1 MWESRSLPFFILI
14 LSVSILN
21 LILTNEVFF
30 WSIFINM
37 KYSNSYLISIQYLGF
52 RFHGWQKQKNVMSLH
67 EMVDKTL
74 GFVFKNKDFKTLG
87 SSRTDSKVSANTYF
101 FQLFTNELLE
111 EKEFLKSFNFNAPSD
126 LKVLTLKN
134 ISKPFNIIQSSK
146 LKEYHY
152 YFSHG
157 TKNHPFSAALLVGFQ
172 DTLDIEL
179 MQKGAKLFEGTHY
192 FHKYCTEPSENTVFK
207 RDILSCVIEKNT
219 ILTANFFPETS
230 YVLKV
235 RGVGFLR
242 YQIRLMMGVLV
253 ELGKHNIS
261 LDFIINSLKEDN
273 DRKFLR
279 TIAPG
284 SGLQLYDIKF
294 D

>member
-30 WSIFINM
+30 WSIFIYM

-101 FQLFTNELLE
+101 FQLFTNELVE
-111 EKEFLKSFNFNAPSD
+111 EIEFLKSFNSNAPSD

-152 YFSHG
+152 YFSQG

-172 DTLDIEL
+172 DALDIEL

-192 FHKYCTEPSENTVFK
+192 FHKYCTEPTENTIFK

-253 ELGKHNIS
+253 ELGKNKIS

-284 SGLQLYDIKF
+284 SGLQLYNIKF

>member
-67 EMVDKTL
+67 EIVDKTL

-172 DTLDIEL
+172 DILDIEL

>member
-67 EMVDKTL
+67 EIVDKTL

-101 FQLFTNELLE
+101 FQLFTNELVE

-172 DTLDIEL
+172 DILDIEL
-179 MQKGAKLFEGTHY
+179 MQKGVKLFEGTHY

>member
-74 GFVFKNKDFKTLG
+74 GFVFLHKSFKTLG

-172 DTLDIEL
+172 DILDIEL

-279 TIAPG
+279 TITPG

>member
-1 MWESRSLPFFILI
+1 
-14 LSVSILN
+14 
-21 LILTNEVFF
+21 
-30 WSIFINM
+30 M
-37 KYSNSYLISIQYLGF
+37 KYTNSYLISIQYLGF

-67 EMVDKTL
+67 EMIDKTL
-74 GFVFKNKDFKTLG
+74 GFVLNHKEFKTLG
-87 SSRTDSKVSANTYF
+87 SSRTDAKVSANKYF
-101 FQLFTNELLE
+101 FQLFTNETIEESQFLE
-111 EKEFLKSFNFNAPSD
+111 RFNFNAPSD
-126 LKVLTLKN
+126 LRVLNFKR

-172 DTLDIEL
+172 DCLDIEL
-179 MQKGAKLFEGTHY
+179 MQKGARLFEGTHY
-192 FHKYCTEPSENTVFK
+192 FHKYCTEPTKNTNFK
-207 RDILSCVIEKNT
+207 RDIRSCTIEKNT
-219 ILTANFFPETS
+219 ILKANFFPETT

-235 RGVGFLR
+235 QGAGFLR
-242 YQIRLMMGVLV
+242 YQIRLIMGVLV
-253 ELGKHNIS
+253 ELGKHNIA
-261 LDFIINSLKEDN
+261 LEFIINSLKEDN

-279 TIAPG
+279 NIAPG

>member
-101 FQLFTNELLE
+101 FQLFTNELVE

-172 DTLDIEL
+172 DILDIEL

>member
-1 MWESRSLPFFILI
+1 
-14 LSVSILN
+14 
-21 LILTNEVFF
+21 
-30 WSIFINM
+30 M

-67 EMVDKTL
+67 EMIDKTL

-101 FQLFTNELLE
+101 FQLFTNELVE
-111 EKEFLKSFNFNAPSD
+111 ETEFLKSFNFNAPSD

-152 YFSHG
+152 YFSQG
-157 TKNHPFSAALLVGFQ
+157 TKNHPFSAALLAGFQ
-172 DTLDIEL
+172 DALDIEL

-192 FHKYCTEPSENTVFK
+192 FHKYCTEPTENTVFK

-219 ILTANFFPETS
+219 ILTANFFPKTS

-235 RGVGFLR
+235 RGIGFLR

-253 ELGKHNIS
+253 ELGKHEIS

-279 TIAPG
+279 HIAPG
-284 SGLQLYDIKF
+284 SGLQLYDVKF

>member
-1 MWESRSLPFFILI
+1 
-14 LSVSILN
+14 
-21 LILTNEVFF
+21 
-30 WSIFINM
+30 M
-37 KYSNSYLISIQYLGF
+37 KYTNSYLVSIQYLGF
-52 RFHGWQKQKNVMSLH
+52 RFHGWQKQKNVMSLN
-67 EMVDKTL
+67 EMIDKTL
-74 GFVFKNKDFKTLG
+74 GFVFLHKDFKTLG
-87 SSRTDSKVSANTYF
+87 SSRTDAKVSANTYF
-101 FQLFTNELLE
+101 FQLFTNESLD
-111 EKEFLKSFNFNAPSD
+111 EKEFLTSFNCNAPSD
-126 LKVLTLKN
+126 LKALSLKN

-157 TKNHPFSAALLVGFQ
+157 TKNHPFSAALIVGFQ
-172 DTLDIEL
+172 HNLDIEL
-179 MQKGAKLFEGTHY
+179 MQRGAKLFEGTHY
-192 FHKYCTEPSENTVFK
+192 FHKYCTEPSEKTIFK
-207 RDILSCVIEKNT
+207 RDILYCAIEKNT
-219 ILTANFFPETS
+219 ILTANFFPKTS

-235 RGVGFLR
+235 QGEGFLR

-273 DRKFLR
+273 DRKYLR
-279 TIAPG
+279 NIAPG

>member
-1 MWESRSLPFFILI
+1 
-14 LSVSILN
+14 
-21 LILTNEVFF
+21 
-30 WSIFINM
+30 M
-37 KYSNSYLISIQYLGF
+37 KYANSYLVSIQYLGF

-67 EMVDKTL
+67 EMIDKTL
-74 GFVFKNKDFKTLG
+74 GFVFLHKDFKTLG
-87 SSRTDSKVSANTYF
+87 SSRTDAKVSANTYY
-101 FQLFTNELLE
+101 FQLFTNEPILD
-111 EKEFLKSFNFNAPSD
+111 KEFIESFNFNAPSD
-126 LKVLTLKN
+126 LKALTLAN
-134 ISKPFNIIQSSK
+134 ISTPFNIIQSSK
-146 LKEYHY
+146 VKEYHY

-157 TKNHPFSAALLVGFQ
+157 IKNHPFSAALLVGFR

-207 RDILSCVIEKNT
+207 RDILSCAIEKNT

-235 RGVGFLR
+235 RGMGFLR

-253 ELGKHNIS
+253 ELGKHNIA
-261 LDFIINSLKEDN
+261 LDFIINSLKENN

-279 TIAPG
+279 HIVPG
-284 SGLQLYDIKF
+284 SGLQLYDVKF
-294 D
+294 T

>member
-14 LSVSILN
+14 VSVSILN

-74 GFVFKNKDFKTLG
+74 GFVFLHKSFKTLG

-101 FQLFTNELLE
+101 FQLFTNELVE
-111 EKEFLKSFNFNAPSD
+111 DTEFLKSFNFNAPSD

-152 YFSHG
+152 YFSQG

-172 DTLDIEL
+172 DALDIEL

-192 FHKYCTEPSENTVFK
+192 FHKYCTEPSENTIFK

-253 ELGKHNIS
+253 ELGKNKIS

-284 SGLQLYDIKF
+284 SGLQLYDLKF

>member
-1 MWESRSLPFFILI
+1 
-14 LSVSILN
+14 
-21 LILTNEVFF
+21 
-30 WSIFINM
+30 M

-74 GFVFKNKDFKTLG
+74 GFVFSHKSFKTLG

-101 FQLFTNELLE
+101 FQLFINELVE
-111 EKEFLKSFNFNAPSD
+111 ETEFLKSFNSNAPSD

-134 ISKPFNIIQSSK
+134 ILKPFNIIQSSK

-152 YFSHG
+152 YFSQG
-157 TKNHPFSAALLVGFQ
+157 TKNHPFSAALLAGFQ
-172 DTLDIEL
+172 DALDIEL

-192 FHKYCTEPSENTVFK
+192 FHKYCTEPTENTVFK

-219 ILTANFFPETS
+219 ILTANFFPKTS

-235 RGVGFLR
+235 RGIGFLR
-242 YQIRLMMGVLV
+242 YQIRLMMGILV
-253 ELGKHNIS
+253 ELGKNKIS

>member
-1 MWESRSLPFFILI
+1 
-14 LSVSILN
+14 
-21 LILTNEVFF
+21 
-30 WSIFINM
+30 M
-37 KYSNSYLISIQYLGF
+37 KYTNSYLVSIQYLGF

-67 EMVDKTL
+67 EMIDKTL
-74 GFVFKNKDFKTLG
+74 SFVFSNGSFKTLG
-87 SSRTDSKVSANTYF
+87 SSRTDAKVSANTYS
-101 FQLFTNELLE
+101 FQLFINEPID
-111 EKEFLKSFNFNAPSD
+111 FDQFIVSFNKSAPQD
-126 LKVLTLKN
+126 LKVLTIDK
-134 ISKPFNIIQSSK
+134 IVKPFNIIQSSK

-157 TKNHPFSAALLVGFQ
+157 KKNHPFSAALLVGFQ

-192 FHKYCTEPSENTVFK
+192 FHKYCTEPSEHTVFK
-207 RDILSCVIEKNT
+207 RNILSCVIEKND

-235 RGVGFLR
+235 KGMGFLR

-253 ELGKHNIS
+253 ELGKHNIAI
-261 LDFIINSLKEDN
+261 DFIINSLKEDN

-279 TIAPG
+279 HIVPG
-284 SGLQLYDIKF
+284 SGLQLYNVKF
-294 D
+294 T

>member
-1 MWESRSLPFFILI
+1 
-14 LSVSILN
+14 
-21 LILTNEVFF
+21 
-30 WSIFINM
+30 M

-74 GFVFKNKDFKTLG
+74 GFVFLHKSFKTLG

-101 FQLFTNELLE
+101 FQLFTNELVE
-111 EKEFLKSFNFNAPSD
+111 ETEFLKSFNSNAPSD

-152 YFSHG
+152 YFSQG

-172 DTLDIEL
+172 DALDIEL

-192 FHKYCTEPSENTVFK
+192 FHKYCTEPTEHTIFK

-253 ELGKHNIS
+253 ELGKNKIS

-284 SGLQLYDIKF
+284 SGLQLYDLKF

>member
-1 MWESRSLPFFILI
+1 
-14 LSVSILN
+14 
-21 LILTNEVFF
+21 
-30 WSIFINM
+30 M

-67 EMVDKTL
+67 EMIDKTL
-74 GFVFKNKDFKTLG
+74 GFVFKNKGFKTLG

-101 FQLFTNELLE
+101 FQLFINEFVE

-157 TKNHPFSAALLVGFQ
+157 KKNHPFSAALLVGFQ

-207 RDILSCVIEKNT
+207 RDILFCAIEINT

-253 ELGKHNIS
+253 ELGKHKIS

-279 TIAPG
+279 NIAPG

>member
-67 EMVDKTL
+67 EMIDKTL
-74 GFVFKNKDFKTLG
+74 GFVFKNKEFKTIG

-101 FQLFTNELLE
+101 FQLFTNELVE
-111 EKEFLKSFNFNAPSD
+111 QKEFLKSFNFNAPSD

-172 DTLDIEL
+172 DALDIEL

-192 FHKYCTEPSENTVFK
+192 FHKYCTEPSNNTVFK

-261 LDFIINSLKEDN
+261 LDFIINSLKDDN

>member
-67 EMVDKTL
+67 EIVDKTL

>member
-1 MWESRSLPFFILI
+1 
-14 LSVSILN
+14 
-21 LILTNEVFF
+21 
-30 WSIFINM
+30 M
-37 KYSNSYLISIQYLGF
+37 KYTNSYLVSIQYLGF

-67 EMVDKTL
+67 EMIDKTL
-74 GFVFKNKDFKTLG
+74 SFVFSNGSFKTLG
-87 SSRTDSKVSANTYF
+87 SSRTDAKVSANTYS
-101 FQLFTNELLE
+101 FQLFINEPID
-111 EKEFLKSFNFNAPSD
+111 FDQFIVSFNKSAPQD
-126 LKVLTLKN
+126 LKVLTIDK
-134 ISKPFNIIQSSK
+134 IVKPFNIIQSSK

-157 TKNHPFSAALLVGFQ
+157 KKNHPFSAALLVGFQ

-192 FHKYCTEPSENTVFK
+192 FHKYCTEPSEHTVFK
-207 RDILSCVIEKNT
+207 RNILSCVIEKND

-235 RGVGFLR
+235 KGKGFLR

-253 ELGKHNIS
+253 ELGKHNIAI
-261 LDFIINSLKEDN
+261 DFIINSLKEDN

-279 TIAPG
+279 HIVPG
-284 SGLQLYDIKF
+284 SGLQLYDVKF
-294 D
+294 M

>member
-67 EMVDKTL
+67 EIVDKTL

-101 FQLFTNELLE
+101 FQLFTNELVE

-172 DTLDIEL
+172 DILDIEL

>member
-1 MWESRSLPFFILI
+1 
-14 LSVSILN
+14 
-21 LILTNEVFF
+21 
-30 WSIFINM
+30 M
-37 KYSNSYLISIQYLGF
+37 KYTNTYLISIQYLGF

-67 EMVDKTL
+67 EMIDKTL
-74 GFVFKNKDFKTLG
+74 GFVFLHKDFKTLG
-87 SSRTDSKVSANTYF
+87 SSRTDAKVSANTYF
-101 FQLFTNELLE
+101 FQLFTNEFVE
-111 EKEFLKSFNFNAPSD
+111 EEEFLTSFNCNAPSD
-126 LKVLTLKN
+126 LKVLTLHK
-134 ISKPFNIIQSSK
+134 ISKTFNIIQSPK

-157 TKNHPFSAALLVGFQ
+157 KKNHPFSAALLVGFQ

-179 MQKGAKLFEGTHY
+179 MQRGAKLFEGIHY
-192 FHKYCTEPSENTVFK
+192 FHKYCTEPSENTTFK
-207 RDILSCVIEKNT
+207 RDILYCAIEKNT
-219 ILTANFFPETS
+219 ILTANFFPEKS

-235 RGVGFLR
+235 KGIGFLR

-253 ELGKHNIS
+253 ELGKHNIA

-279 TIAPG
+279 YIAPG
-284 SGLQLYDIKF
+284 SGLQLYNVKF

>member
-74 GFVFKNKDFKTLG
+74 EFVFKNKDFKTLG

>member
-1 MWESRSLPFFILI
+1 
-14 LSVSILN
+14 
-21 LILTNEVFF
+21 
-30 WSIFINM
+30 M
-37 KYSNSYLISIQYLGF
+37 KYTNSYLVSIQYLGF

-67 EMVDKTL
+67 EMIDKTL
-74 GFVFKNKDFKTLG
+74 SFVFSNGSFKTLG
-87 SSRTDSKVSANTYF
+87 SSRTDAKVSANTYS
-101 FQLFTNELLE
+101 FQLFINEPID
-111 EKEFLKSFNFNAPSD
+111 FDQFIVSFNKSAPQD
-126 LKVLTLKN
+126 LKVLTIDK
-134 ISKPFNIIQSSK
+134 IVKPFNIIQSSK

-157 TKNHPFSAALLVGFQ
+157 KKNHPFSAALLVGFQ

-192 FHKYCTEPSENTVFK
+192 FHKYCTEPSEHTVFK
-207 RDILSCVIEKNT
+207 RIILSCVIEKND

-235 RGVGFLR
+235 KGMGFLR

-253 ELGKHNIS
+253 ELGKHNIAI
-261 LDFIINSLKEDN
+261 DFIINSLKEDN

-279 TIAPG
+279 HIVPG
-284 SGLQLYDIKF
+284 SGLQLYDVKF
-294 D
+294 T

>member
-1 MWESRSLPFFILI
+1 
-14 LSVSILN
+14 
-21 LILTNEVFF
+21 
-30 WSIFINM
+30 M
-37 KYSNSYLISIQYLGF
+37 KYTNSYLVSIQYLGF

-67 EMVDKTL
+67 EMIDKTL
-74 GFVFKNKDFKTLG
+74 GFVFLHKNFKTLG
-87 SSRTDSKVSANTYF
+87 SSRTDAKVSANTYF
-101 FQLFTNELLE
+101 FQLFTNETIVA
-111 EKEFLKSFNFNAPSD
+111 KAFIKRFNSNAPSD
-126 LKVLTLKN
+126 LKVLTLTN
-134 ISKPFNIIQSSK
+134 ISTPFNIIQSSK
-146 LKEYHY
+146 EKEYHY

-192 FHKYCTEPSENTVFK
+192 FHKYCTEPNEHTVFK
-207 RDILSCVIEKNT
+207 RDIRSCVIEKND

-230 YVLKV
+230 YMLKV
-235 RGVGFLR
+235 RGASFLR

-253 ELGKHNIS
+253 ELGKHNIA

-279 TIAPG
+279 HIVPG
-284 SGLQLYDIKF
+284 SGLQLYAVKF
-294 D
+294 T

>member
-74 GFVFKNKDFKTLG
+74 EFVFKNKDFKTLG

-101 FQLFTNELLE
+101 FQLFTNELVE

>member
-101 FQLFTNELLE
+101 FQLFTNELVE

-172 DTLDIEL
+172 DALDIEL

-207 RDILSCVIEKNT
+207 RDILSCIIEINT

-235 RGVGFLR
+235 RGAGFLR

-253 ELGKHNIS
+253 ELGKNKIS
-261 LDFIINSLKEDN
+261 LDFIINSLKEGN
-273 DRKFLR
+273 DRKFVR

>member
-14 LSVSILN
+14 VSVSILN

-74 GFVFKNKDFKTLG
+74 GFVFLHKSFKTLG

-101 FQLFTNELLE
+101 FQLFTNELVE

-152 YFSHG
+152 YFSQG

-172 DTLDIEL
+172 DALDIEL

-192 FHKYCTEPSENTVFK
+192 FHKYCTEPSENTIFK

-253 ELGKHNIS
+253 ELGKNKIS

-284 SGLQLYDIKF
+284 SGLQLYDLKF